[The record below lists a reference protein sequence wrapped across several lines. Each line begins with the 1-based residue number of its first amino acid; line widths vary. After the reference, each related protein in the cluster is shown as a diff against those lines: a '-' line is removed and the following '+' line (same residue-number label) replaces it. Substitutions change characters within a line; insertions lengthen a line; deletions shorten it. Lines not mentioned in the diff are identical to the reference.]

1 MIVGNRFAMLIASLV
16 VVLGACMPA
25 GGGRRGLVAPP
36 ALVPEPVYVNYGM
49 VPGLD
54 GFSHAVKVG
63 PNVYISGEVALDSLG
78 RIVGAGD
85 LRQQIDQSFGNLE
98 RVLRLARGT
107 TSDLVRLTIFIVHP
121 TTEDYRLVHE
131 VATALFSPA
140 KRPAVTLVGIESL
153 PMAGLRV
160 AIDGQALIRAEFPEK
175 ESARR

>member
-1 MIVGNRFAMLIASLV
+1 MIVGNRFAILV
-16 VVLGACMPA
+16 ATLGTVAGACMPA
-25 GGGRRGLVAPP
+25 GRDPRGFAPP
-36 ALVPEPVYVNYGM
+36 PQLVPEPVYINPGM

-63 PNVYISGEVALDSLG
+63 PNVYLSGEVALDSLG
-78 RIVGAGD
+78 RVVGVND
-85 LRQQIDQSFGNLE
+85 LRLQIDQAFANLE

-107 TSDLVRLTIFIVHP
+107 PSDLVRVTIFVVHP

-131 VATALFSPA
+131 AATQFFPPP

-153 PMAGLRV
+153 PMPGLLV

-175 ESARR
+175 PQTRP